1 MKYDCVITITPCK
14 LKMVDME
21 IVHIISGKIETK
33 KRHEINRAVEHLVQ
47 YQNSNTAKVSI
58 WCIDYNSDPIFF
70 RKKTKFLN
78 FSKSRQLLKL
88 NKNLKSE
95 IKLKNIDTVF
105 HIHGAFILEY
115 YLITKLLIE
124 TGRNYVYTP
133 HCILN
138 GKQFNITNLKNYFQ
152 LKIIERKIIENAVN
166 IQCTEISESQLISQ
180 HFPRVTP
187 ALISLPPNRIESK
200 SQFKPL
206 RKREKL
212 IFGFSGQI
220 SIEENG
226 LDLLIKGFSRYR
238 SKLKGDALL
247 WIIGSGDDTN
257 VLKKYAQSTAES
269 KYIKFHSPTNEDEKT
284 NYIANIDVIFSTAR
298 ENSNSSQI
306 LEAAKLG
313 IPSVT
318 NKESAI
324 CKNISHYNAGF
335 VLAKNR
341 ITDIATA
348 MKKMEEKFVIN
359 SIRNEGENALKMMQ
373 KEYSWDQV
381 AANIRS
387 LYP

>member
-1 MKYDCVITITPCK
+1 
-14 LKMVDME
+14 VDME
-21 IVHIISGKIETK
+21 IIHIISGKIETK
-33 KRHEINRAVEHLVQ
+33 KRHEINRAVEHIVQ
-47 YQNSNTAKVSI
+47 CQNGNTAKVSI
-58 WCIDYNSDPIFF
+58 WCIDYDSDPIFF

-88 NKNLKSE
+88 NENLESE

-115 YLITKLLIE
+115 YLISKLLAE

-152 LKIIERKIIENAVN
+152 LKIIERKIIQNAVN
-166 IQCTEISESQLISQ
+166 IQCTEISESQLISM
-180 HFPRVTP
+180 HFPTVTTS
-187 ALISLPPNRIESK
+187 LISLPPNKKERQF
-200 SQFKPL
+200 QFKPL
-206 RKREKL
+206 RKRETL
-212 IFGFSGQI
+212 IFGFSGKI

-247 WIIGSGDDTN
+247 WIIGSGEDTN
-257 VLKKYAQSTAES
+257 VLKRYAQSTSEAN
-269 KYIKFHSPTNEDEKT
+269 YIHFHCPTNEDEKT

-298 ENSNSSQI
+298 EYSDSSQI

-318 NKESAI
+318 NKESTI
-324 CKNISHYNAGF
+324 CENVSQYDAGL
-335 VLAKNR
+335 VLSKNR

-348 MKKMEEKFVIN
+348 MKRMEEKFLVN
-359 SIRNEGENALKMMQ
+359 SIRNQGENALKMMQ

-381 AANIRS
+381 SANIQS